1 MNKNIKLEDRGSF
14 LLLRV
19 KKHELQVR
27 EERPCELLALQ
38 SGPFTCSYSLS
49 LSLSPPLSRPSS
61 PLSVGSVA
69 GSRRAPQSPRA
80 PRCVRVCVRAR
91 VCVSHYSPHIDT
103 PPYSPAD

>member
-49 LSLSPPLSRPSS
+49 LSLPLSHVLPLRSPSDQWQRVGGLLS
-61 PLSVGSVA
+61 PLVL
-69 GSRRAPQSPRA
+69 RAA
-80 PRCVRVCVRAR
+80 CVCVCAR
-91 VCVSHYSPHIDT
+91 VCVYRITVRTSTRLRIAPLIK
-103 PPYSPAD
+103 